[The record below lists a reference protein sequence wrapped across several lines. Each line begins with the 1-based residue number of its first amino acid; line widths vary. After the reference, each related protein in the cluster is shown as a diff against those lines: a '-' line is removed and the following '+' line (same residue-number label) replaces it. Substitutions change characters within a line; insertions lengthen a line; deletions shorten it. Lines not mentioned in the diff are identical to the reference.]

1 MAPMTRSRGL
11 VLANIAKAGATQTP
25 AGALQSLYSD
35 NTLQV
40 NIAGRVGQ
48 PYQSRTGLKQGCP
61 LSPTLFE
68 LFAYGLHRYI
78 KVHCPAQ
85 GPALEADVRVPILGY
100 AEDFVLLTSS
110 PGDPQRLND
119 AAAAFCDA
127 IGMIICVVK
136 TQTMVFAAQPMPA
149 PPWRCK
155 GLALQQ
161 VGKFKYLG
169 ITSSATRGMQAT
181 LPSYTKDDCSIG
193 ASRAAIWQL
202 GLHLVCRAHAQG
214 V

>member
-11 VLANIAKAGATQTP
+11 VLANIAKAGAVQTT

-78 KVHCPAQ
+78 KVHCLAQ

-161 VGKFKYLG
+161 
-169 ITSSATRGMQAT
+169 
-181 LPSYTKDDCSIG
+181 
-193 ASRAAIWQL
+193 
-202 GLHLVCRAHAQG
+202 
-214 V
+214 